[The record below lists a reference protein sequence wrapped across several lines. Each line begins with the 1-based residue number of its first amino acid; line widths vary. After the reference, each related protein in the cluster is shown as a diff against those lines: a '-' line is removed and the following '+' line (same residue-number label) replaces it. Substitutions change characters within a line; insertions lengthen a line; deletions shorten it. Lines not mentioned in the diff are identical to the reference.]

1 MDTLKQENSDGD
13 IVEAKHT
20 AQVQSLDIANQNLS
34 KDNADVIDISVSD
47 HMQPR
52 DRSSSDVSSG
62 SSSDGSLSSLSSGDG
77 LFPDKAPRRRMLS
90 LEVFSQA
97 VYSSKSSTSQK
108 PRKLAP
114 KLKKARKNIKSLSG
128 SQKSLE
134 KANKIQGLMSD
145 FFASELNGQKQD

>member
-1 MDTLKQENSDGD
+1 
-13 IVEAKHT
+13 
-20 AQVQSLDIANQNLS
+20 
-34 KDNADVIDISVSD
+34 
-47 HMQPR
+47 
-52 DRSSSDVSSG
+52 
-62 SSSDGSLSSLSSGDG
+62 
-77 LFPDKAPRRRMLS
+77 MLS